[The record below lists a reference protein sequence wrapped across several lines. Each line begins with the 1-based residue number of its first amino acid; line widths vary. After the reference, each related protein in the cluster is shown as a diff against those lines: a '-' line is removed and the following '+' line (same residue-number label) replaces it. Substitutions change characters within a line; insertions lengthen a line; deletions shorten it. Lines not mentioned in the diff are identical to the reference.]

1 MSLSQILEKCDLTPG
16 KTFEISC
23 RFFRFSS
30 TILAILPP
38 LRRVVFLGFFAGLR
52 VTTKARLQSFGR
64 LQSDPFISSIYAST
78 MIAYSNSLCRE
89 RDAHSVAR
97 CSTAYH
103 FRYRAFPR
111 ANRTRVKVSTRG
123 HSATSSISELPS
135 FVPSLPWQCSVAGAS
150 LDVDSG
156 AASPRYNVRR
166 PVLPPPARNAIR
178 NCLVW

>member
-1 MSLSQILEKCDLTPG
+1 MSVQPVISNSVGSVKPFLETPRRCTP
-16 KTFEISC
+16 KEWSSL
-23 RFFRFSS
+23 FSLLPLHDDQGS
-30 TILAILPP
+30 LAIF
-38 LRRVVFLGFFAGLR
+38 RSV
-52 VTTKARLQSFGR
+52 
-64 LQSDPFISSIYAST
+64 QSDPFISSISTST